1 VGAMRRTMSFGQQA
15 SAPVSASERGA
26 LRADYAEF
34 AADHFAQYGDAK
46 AAETFAR
53 NRVRAMWGPSNSLT
67 GDTRIMRYPPE
78 HVYPAVNGSHN
89 WLYAQAAA
97 DIKAATGQT
106 VAADRLQFIPIPGLT
121 GDAWRQG
128 KPAPYSVQY
137 IDANGHLQTLN
148 RRAFVGVP
156 PASVARASAAE
167 TARRAQEFETRRQR
181 SVTADDGRN
190 EQMRDPT
197 GPLGPVPGIMTPGL

>member
-1 VGAMRRTMSFGQQA
+1 
-15 SAPVSASERGA
+15 
-26 LRADYAEF
+26 
-34 AADHFAQYGDAK
+34 
-46 AAETFAR
+46 
-53 NRVRAMWGPSNSLT
+53 
-67 GDTRIMRYPPE
+67 MRYPPE
-78 HVYPAVNGSHN
+78 HVYPAVNGSHD

-106 VAADRLQFIPIPGLT
+106 VEAGRLQFIPIPGRT

-148 RRAFVGVP
+148 RRAFVGAP

-167 TARRAQEFETRRQR
+167 SARRAQDFETRRQR
-181 SVTADDGRN
+181 SITADDGRN
-190 EQMRDPT
+190 EQINDPT
-197 GPLGPVPGIMTPGL
+197 GPLGPVPGIMTPET